1 MGLFTKKKLPAWNPG
16 TLGSITQGKVMPVT
30 EVKDEVFSQK
40 MLGDGVAF
48 LSEDGVVVSPC
59 DGTVT
64 AFFHTNHA
72 IGLTTQDGAEVL
84 IHIGLDTVKEG
95 GRGFKGY
102 VKEGDA
108 VKRGQK
114 LITFDKEVL
123 EEKGYDLSIPMI
135 ISNIDA
141 VENIKA
147 LMDGTVT
154 TEDDVLAYSPVQE

>member
-72 IGLTTQDGAEVL
+72 IGLTTQDGAEIL

-95 GRGFKGY
+95 GRGFKGH

-108 VKRGQK
+108 VKTRAILGTMEAMKMEQP
-114 LITFDKEVL
+114 
-123 EEKGYDLSIPMI
+123 IPCP
-135 ISNIDA
+135 
-141 VENIKA
+141 V
-147 LMDGTVT
+147 DGTVKS
-154 TEDDVLAYSPVQE
+154 VLVKVGDKVMSGQTLFVVE

>member
-1 MGLFTKKKLPAWNPG
+1 
-16 TLGSITQGKVMPVT
+16 
-30 EVKDEVFSQK
+30 
-40 MLGDGVAF
+40 MLSA
-48 LSEDGVVVSPC
+48 C
-59 DGTVT
+59 
-64 AFFHTNHA
+64 
-72 IGLTTQDGAEVL
+72 
-84 IHIGLDTVKEG
+84 
-95 GRGFKGY
+95 
-102 VKEGDA
+102 KEGDA

-123 EEKGYDLSIPMI
+123 EDKGYDLSIPMI